1 MPTIRAKA
9 AVSRYGQAQFAR
21 RFATSGDGCYPS
33 CHCRVLLVIVTAI
46 ATFVVTS
53 TDQYLWYASIVVTL
67 VTIRTAY
74 ASQSNRDSFRN
85 VCTK

>member
-1 MPTIRAKA
+1 
-9 AVSRYGQAQFAR
+9 
-21 RFATSGDGCYPS
+21 
-33 CHCRVLLVIVTAI
+33 VIVTAI